1 MPMFALLM
9 LSLLSLQ
16 QTQSTPLLIDVEW
29 VLQGYEINFSGFM
42 VETLGY
48 LQGMKE
54 VFPGFRV
61 TQSSFKQTLSDLPHP
76 HMDLFV
82 QKMFSK
88 EGNLMDWAYSR
99 NVSTITETTSVPIFS
114 YDTEKTVDTDENMCH
129 SLDSKIYEAEVV
141 SSGDY
146 AIEKSFNHGV
156 HRNTAIIGGNLG
168 KSYVP
173 SALSAYDCCQA
184 CYKYPLCVAWTFNST
199 LTNDYYN
206 DGRSGCQ
213 LKGILKSIKN
223 VTTDTLSTSGN
234 IGRRAIPKVN
244 IFHGTTCYYQNV
256 SYVPTDSNVISI
268 GRYMIERHNFYNAFN
283 QDEIAVSYC
292 SSIVEE
298 IWVPTEWHK
307 SIFINGLKKF
317 GIPNK
322 SVIVIPETVD
332 TELFDPSLYPLHSP
346 RNNATVFSFLST
358 FKWEYRK
365 GWDLLLQA
373 YWDSFATTDPV
384 VLRLK
389 TYVPKWN
396 SGNKNV
402 KNIIEIFAMEKY
414 NKSLIELPPV
424 LIEHGEETS
433 TRVEVRNLLSSVD
446 CFVLPT
452 RGEGWGLPI
461 AEAMAMALP
470 VIVTNFSGP
479 TAYANDDNSYL
490 IPVTREYDSAGY
502 AIPDVS
508 ALGNLMRQV
517 IIDSKVGIAQA
528 KGVKAREKMKE
539 FSSSYVTD
547 LMVQRIKTLVERR
560 GFKV

>member
-1 MPMFALLM
+1 MHP
-9 LSLLSLQ
+9 
-16 QTQSTPLLIDVEW
+16 TPLLVDVEW
-29 VLQGYEINFSGFM
+29 VLQGYEINFSGFL

-54 VFPGFRV
+54 TFPGFRI

-76 HMDLFV
+76 EMDLFV
-82 QKMFSK
+82 QKMFTK
-88 EGNLMDWAYSR
+88 EGSLMDWAFSR
-99 NVSTITETTSVPIFS
+99 NVSTITETTSVPAFA
-114 YDTEKTVDTDENMCH
+114 YDIVNTVDTTKENICH
-129 SLDSKIYEAEVV
+129 NITDSNIYEAEVV
-141 SSGDY
+141 SSSDNV
-146 AIEKSFNHGV
+146 IQKSFDHGI

-184 CYKYPLCVAWTFNST
+184 CYNYPLCVAWTFNST
-199 LTNDYYN
+199 LTSDYYN
-206 DGRSGCQ
+206 DGISGCQ

-223 VTTDTLSTSGN
+223 VTTDMQSTSGN
-234 IGRRAIPKVN
+234 IGRISVPKVN

-256 SYVPTDSNVISI
+256 TYVPTDPNVISI
-268 GRYMIERHNFYNAFN
+268 GRYMVERHNFYNAFN

-292 SSIVEE
+292 SGIVEE

-307 SIFINGLKKF
+307 SIFTNGLKKF

-322 SVIVIPETVD
+322 SIVVIPEAVD
-332 TELFDPSLYPLHSP
+332 TELFDPSFNHHAFAP
-346 RNNATVFSFLST
+346 RNNATMFHFLSI

-373 YWDSFATTDPV
+373 YWDSFTITDRV

-396 SGNKNV
+396 SGNKNIT
-402 KNIIEIFAMEKY
+402 NIIEIFAKEKY
-414 NKSLIELPPV
+414 NKTLIELPPV
-424 LIEHGEETS
+424 VLEHGESS
-433 TRVEVRNLLSSVD
+433 TRVDVRNLLSSVD

-461 AEAMAMALP
+461 AEAMAMELP

-479 TAYANDDNSYL
+479 TAYANDENSYL
-490 IPVTREYDSAGY
+490 IPVAKEYDSVGY
-502 AIPDVS
+502 AIPDVNI
-508 ALGNLMRQV
+508 LGELMKQV
-517 IIDSKVGIAQA
+517 IVDSDVGVAQA